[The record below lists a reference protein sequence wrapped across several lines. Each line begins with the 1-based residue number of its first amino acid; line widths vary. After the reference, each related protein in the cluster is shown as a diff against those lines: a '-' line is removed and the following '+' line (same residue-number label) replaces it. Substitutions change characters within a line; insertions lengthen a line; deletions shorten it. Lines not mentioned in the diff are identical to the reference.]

1 MFAPQASYTL
11 QATLRE
17 ANRLLSDQGAPP
29 LVDIGGIVNEEAAA
43 ALAAKRSSGV
53 EAAADVPLPVVAGV
67 KKMAIAPAG
76 VAASKAPGSLPAP
89 AGKIATQVE
98 TRAKSPAATF
108 LTGGGWEGDD
118 DDLAKARLRQFDNI
132 FLPNN
137 DHFFQEFIIGYELDA
152 RLHALQELLGIDR
165 SRALREAINSDKRND
180 HSKLAKLA
188 ASFRQ
193 LKADNASS
201 DAARS
206 AEIDALH
213 VSTPPRTVLKI
224 FPAVIRF
231 HCRPE

>member
-1 MFAPQASYTL
+1 MFVPQEAYTL

-53 EAAADVPLPVVAGV
+53 EAAADLPLPVVAGV

-76 VAASKAPGSLPAP
+76 VAASKAPGSL
-89 AGKIATQVE
+89 GKIATQVE
-98 TRAKSPAATF
+98 TRAKSPATTF

-132 FLPNN
+132 FLLNN
-137 DHFFQEFIIGYELDA
+137 DYFFQEFIIGYELDA

-213 VSTPPRTVLKI
+213 VRTRIL
-224 FPAVIRF
+224 F
-231 HCRPE
+231 